1 MTSTNTFPL
10 FLYNDIVV
18 FPFYS
23 FTISV
28 EDLNEYEVFNKAF
41 NKEEPVVVAAFKKLP
56 DDPEKSIF
64 LPVATLCD
72 VLHIEEVEPGKSKVV
87 LAGAKR
93 VIFHSYER
101 NPKTS
106 LFTVK
111 VKDFKTVYP
120 KEKERIVIIRRV
132 LEDSIQ
138 RYFDLAGFP
147 PEKAKQMIEEENLED
162 FADCCAAS
170 LDQSMDREGFREVLE
185 EANIEKRI
193 LRLVNI
199 ISTETNVVTIENEI
213 DDEVHDRFERSQREQ
228 FLREKIRVLN
238 EELNGS
244 DVQYT
249 PDTDQNIGNINFDIN
264 SFHAPEYVK
273 ERLKTELTKAARIPQ
288 FTPEQEVIRNY
299 IETIRSLPW
308 EESTECEIDIE
319 RARKQLDNDHYG
331 LSEVKDR
338 ILEYLAVLKLSGN
351 LKAPI
356 ICLAGPPGVGKTSIA
371 SSLAAATGR
380 KFIRQSL
387 GGLRDEAEI
396 RGHRRT
402 YLAAMPG
409 KIILSLQKAK
419 VNNPL
424 FLLDEIDKLGAD
436 YKGDPSSALLEVL
449 DPEQNKTFT
458 DHFLDLEFD
467 LSNVLFVATANDK
480 NKIPVALKDRMEVID
495 IDGYT
500 AFEKKNIA
508 KNHLIPKE
516 KRLNGIEDVDLEFT
530 ESALDLIIKS
540 YTCESGVREL
550 QRKIASVCRKI
561 ALAKAEGKSVD
572 ETITEENIK
581 NYLGVEKYSEDTI
594 GKKPEIGVVNGL
606 AWTPYG
612 GTVLKIE
619 AIKYA
624 GKGGIEVTGSLGD
637 VMKES
642 VKIAGSYIRALFSK
656 NKIVEDEIWDKS
668 ILHIHFPDGA
678 TPKDGPSAGGAIS
691 LAIASLM
698 SGIAVSHEV
707 AMTGEVSL
715 KGKILKIGGLKAKV
729 LAAKQ
734 AGIKKLFIPEENRGD
749 FSEIPDEIKKGLD
762 VQFVTD
768 CAEILKNCLP
778 GIKLDQTSL

>member
-1 MTSTNTFPL
+1 MTSQNTFPL
-10 FLYNDIVV
+10 FFYNDTVI

-28 EDLNEYEVFNKAF
+28 DDPYEHEIFDRAY
-41 NKEEPVVVAAFKKLP
+41 NKEKQVVVAAFEKLP
-56 DDPEKSIF
+56 DDPEEIIF

-72 VLHIEEVEPGKSKVV
+72 VIHIEEVEKNRFKVV
-87 LAGAKR
+87 LIGAKR
-93 VIFHSYER
+93 VLFQSYER
-101 NPKTS
+101 NPRTH
-106 LFTVK
+106 LLTVK
-111 VKDFKTVYP
+111 VKEFKTTFP
-120 KEKERIVIIRRV
+120 KDKNQAVARRV
-132 LEDSIQ
+132 LEDALK
-138 RYFDLAGFP
+138 RYFDVAGFP
-147 PEKAKQMIEEENLED
+147 PEKANQIIEEENLED
-162 FADCCAAS
+162 FVDCCAAS
-170 LDQSMDREGFREVLE
+170 LDQSMDHEGFRKVFE
-185 EANIEKRI
+185 EPDLYKRTVDLTKI
-193 LRLVNI
+193 FLA
-199 ISTETNVVTIENEI
+199 ETNIAHIESEI
-213 DDEVHDRFERSQREQ
+213 DDEVHDRFEKNQREQ
-228 FLREKIRVLN
+228 FLKEKIRVLN
-238 EELNGS
+238 EELNGNEWLQPNPEL
-244 DVQYT
+244 DF
-249 PDTDQNIGNINFDIN
+249 NIGISFDLH
-264 SFHAPEYVK
+264 SFKAPEYVK
-273 ERLKTELTKAARIPQ
+273 ERLKTEMTKAARIPQ

-299 IETIRSLPW
+299 IETIQSLPW
-308 EESTECEIDIE
+308 EESTQSEIDIE

-331 LSEVKDR
+331 LSEVKER
-338 ILEYLAVLKLSGN
+338 ILEYLAVLKLSGS

-371 SSLAAATGR
+371 SSLATATGR
-380 KFIRQSL
+380 KFVRHSL
-387 GGLRDEAEI
+387 GGVRDEAEI

-409 KIILSLQKAK
+409 KIILSLQKVK

-480 NKIPVALKDRMEVID
+480 SKIPVALKDRMEVID

-516 KRLNGIEDVDLEFT
+516 KKLNGIEDVDLEFT

-550 QRKIASVCRKI
+550 QRKIASICRKI
-561 ALAKAEGKSVD
+561 ALAKAEGKPVD
-572 ETITEENIK
+572 ETITADNLQK
-581 NYLGVEKYSEDTI
+581 YLGVEKYSEDSI
-594 GKKPEIGVVNGL
+594 GKEPEIGVVNGL

-642 VKIAGSYIRALFSK
+642 VKIAASYVRALFSE
-656 NKIVEDEIWDKS
+656 NKIVDDEIWDKS

-698 SGIAVSHEV
+698 SGIAVSPKV

-734 AGIKKLFIPEENRGD
+734 AGVTKLFIPEENRGD
-749 FSEIPDEIKKGLD
+749 FSEIPDEIKEGLE

-768 CAEILKNCLP
+768 CAEILKSCLD
-778 GIKLDQTSL
+778 GIKI

>member
-1 MTSTNTFPL
+1 MTSSNIFPL
-10 FLYNDIVV
+10 FLYNGTVI
-18 FPFYS
+18 FPYYS

-28 EDLNEYEVFNKAF
+28 EDPYEHEILNRAYS
-41 NKEEPVVVAAFKKLP
+41 KEKQVVVAAFEKLP
-56 DDPEKSIF
+56 DDPDKSIF

-72 VLHIEEVEPGKSKVV
+72 VIHIEEVETGKCKVV
-87 LAGAKR
+87 LAGARR
-93 VIFHSYER
+93 VLFQSYDR
-101 NPKTS
+101 NPRTH

-111 VKDFKTVYP
+111 VKEFKTTFP
-120 KEKERIVIIRRV
+120 KDKDPAVARRI
-132 LEDSIQ
+132 LEDALR
-138 RYFDLAGFP
+138 RYFDIAGFP
-147 PEKAKQMIEEENLED
+147 PEKVNQLTEEENLED
-162 FADCCAAS
+162 FVDCCAAS
-170 LDQSMDREGFREVLE
+170 LDQSMDHEGFRRVFE
-185 EANIEKRI
+185 EPDLYKRIVALTKIFLAETNIANIE
-193 LRLVNI
+193 
-199 ISTETNVVTIENEI
+199 SEI
-213 DDEVHDRFERSQREQ
+213 DEEVHERFERSQREQ
-228 FLREKIRVLN
+228 FLREKIRLLN
-238 EELNGS
+238 EELNGENY
-244 DVQYT
+244 QGE
-249 PDTDQNIGNINFDIN
+249 PETDPNKSINFDVN
-264 SFHAPEYVK
+264 SFKAPEYVK
-273 ERLKTELTKAARIPQ
+273 ERLRTEMTKAARIPP

-299 IETIRSLPW
+299 IETIQSLPW
-308 EESTECEIDIE
+308 DESTKSEIDIE
-319 RARKQLDNDHYG
+319 RARKQLDDDHYG
-331 LSEVKDR
+331 LSEVKER
-338 ILEYLAVLKLSGN
+338 ILEYLAVLKLSGS

-380 KFIRQSL
+380 KFVRQSL

-409 KIILSLQKAK
+409 KIILSLQKVK

-424 FLLDEIDKLGAD
+424 FLLDEIDKLASD

-508 KNHLIPKE
+508 EKHLIPKE
-516 KRLNGIEDVDLEFT
+516 KKLNGIEDVNLEFT

-561 ALAKAEGKSVD
+561 ALAKAEGKPVD

-581 NYLGVEKYSEDTI
+581 NYLGVEKYSEDAI
-594 GKKPEIGVVNGL
+594 GKEPEIGVVNGL

-642 VKIAGSYIRALFSK
+642 VKIAASYIRALFSK
-656 NKIVEDEIWDKS
+656 NKIVDDEVWDKS

-698 SGIAVSHEV
+698 SGIAVNPKV

-734 AGIKKLFIPEENRGD
+734 SGITKLFIPEENRGD
-749 FSEIPDEIKKGLD
+749 FSEIPDEIKDGLD

-778 GIKLDQTSL
+778 GIKLDQISL

>member
-1 MTSTNTFPL
+1 MISKNTFPL
-10 FLYNDIVV
+10 FLYNDMVI
-18 FPFYS
+18 FPYYS

-28 EDLNEYEVFNKAF
+28 DDPHEYEVFSKAF
-41 NKEEPVVVAAFKKLP
+41 SKEEQVVVAAFKKLP
-56 DDPEKSIF
+56 DDPEKSVF

-72 VLHIEEVEPGKSKVV
+72 VIHIEEVEAGKYKIV

-93 VIFHSYER
+93 VVFQSYER
-101 NPKTS
+101 NPRTH

-111 VKDFKTVYP
+111 VKEFKTICP
-120 KEKERIVIIRRV
+120 KEKNLILARRV
-132 LEDSIQ
+132 LEDSVK
-138 RYFDLAGFP
+138 RYFDIAGFP
-147 PEKAKQMIEEENLED
+147 PEKANQIIEEENLED

-170 LDQSMDREGFREVLE
+170 LDQSIDPEGFRKVLE
-185 EANIEKRI
+185 EADLNRRI
-193 LRLVNI
+193 FMLIDILVA
-199 ISTETNVVTIENEI
+199 ETNIVNLENEI
-213 DDEVHDRFERSQREQ
+213 DDEVHERFERSQREQ

-238 EELNGS
+238 EELNADNYQGGE
-244 DVQYT
+244 QE
-249 PDTDQNIGNINFDIN
+249 NIDPNKSMNFDLN
-264 SFHAPEYVK
+264 AFKAPAYVK
-273 ERLKTELTKAARIPQ
+273 ERLKNEMTKAARIPP

-299 IETIRSLPW
+299 IETIQSLPW
-308 EESTECEIDIE
+308 EESTKTEIDID
-319 RARKQLDNDHYG
+319 RARKQLDDDHYG
-331 LSEVKDR
+331 LTEVKER

-380 KFIRQSL
+380 KFVRHSL
-387 GGLRDEAEI
+387 GGVRDEAEI

-409 KIILSLQKAK
+409 KIILSLQKVK

-480 NKIPVALKDRMEVID
+480 NKIPIALKDRMEVID

-500 AFEKKNIA
+500 TFEKKNIA
-508 KNHLIPKE
+508 KKHLIPKE
-516 KRLNGIEDVDLEFT
+516 KKLNGIEDTNLDFT
-530 ESALDLIIKS
+530 DKALNLLIKS
-540 YTCESGVREL
+540 YTCEAGVREL
-550 QRKIASVCRKI
+550 ERKIASICRKT
-561 ALAKAEGKSVD
+561 ALAKAEGKETAS
-572 ETITEENIK
+572 TITEENLG
-581 NYLGVEKYSEDTI
+581 NYLGVEKYSEDAI
-594 GKKPEIGVVNGL
+594 GKEPEIGVVNGL

-612 GTVLKIE
+612 GTVLQVE
-619 AIKYA
+619 AIKYP
-624 GKGGIEVTGSLGD
+624 GKGGFEVTGSLGD

-642 VKIAGSYIRALFSK
+642 VKIAASYVRSLFSE
-656 NKIVEDEIWDKS
+656 NKIVDDKIWDKQT
-668 ILHIHFPDGA
+668 IHIHFPDGA

-698 SGIAVSHEV
+698 SGIPVQPKI

-715 KGKILKIGGLKAKV
+715 KGKITKIGGLKAKV
-729 LAAKQ
+729 MAAKQ
-734 AGIKKLFIPEENRGD
+734 AGITKLFIPEENRGD
-749 FSEIPDEIKKGLD
+749 YSEIPDEIKDGIEVK
-762 VQFVTD
+762 FVKE
-768 CAEILKNCLP
+768 CREILKEALP
-778 GIKLDQTSL
+778 GLKIS

>member
-1 MTSTNTFPL
+1 MIPKNTFPL
-10 FLYNDIVV
+10 FLYNDTVI
-18 FPFYS
+18 FPYYS

-28 EDLNEYEVFNKAF
+28 NDPHEYEVFSKAF
-41 NKEEPVVVAAFKKLP
+41 SKEEQIVVAAFRKLP
-56 DDPEKSIF
+56 EDPEKSVF

-72 VLHIEEVEPGKSKVV
+72 VIHIEETEPDKFKIV

-93 VIFHSYER
+93 VVFQSYER
-101 NPKTS
+101 NPRTA

-111 VKDFKTVYP
+111 VKEFKTTYP
-120 KEKERIVIIRRV
+120 KEKDPAVARRI
-132 LEDSIQ
+132 LEDSIK

-147 PEKAKQMIEEENLED
+147 PEKANQIIEEENLED
-162 FADCCAAS
+162 FVDCCAAS
-170 LDQSMDREGFREVLE
+170 LDQSADPEGFRRVFE
-185 EANIEKRI
+185 ETDLDKRI
-193 LRLVNI
+193 FSLVKI
-199 ISTETNVVTIENEI
+199 LVAETNIVHLENEI
-213 DDEVHDRFERSQREQ
+213 DDEVQERFEKSQKEQ

-244 DVQYT
+244 DFQGD
-249 PDTDQNIGNINFDIN
+249 PDTDPNKSISFDVN
-264 SFHAPEYVK
+264 SFKAPEHVK
-273 ERLKTELTKAARIPQ
+273 ERLKSEMTKAARIPP

-299 IETIRSLPW
+299 IETIQSLPW
-308 EESTECEIDIE
+308 EESTKTEIDIE
-319 RARKQLDNDHYG
+319 RARKQLDDDHYG
-331 LSEVKDR
+331 LTEVKER

-380 KFIRQSL
+380 KFVRQSL

-409 KIILSLQKAK
+409 KIILSLQKVK

-500 AFEKKNIA
+500 TFEKKNIA
-508 KNHLIPKE
+508 EKHLIPKE
-516 KRLNGIEDVDLEFT
+516 KKLNGIEDTHLEFT
-530 ESALDLIIKS
+530 EKALDLLIKS
-540 YTCESGVREL
+540 YTCEAGVREL
-550 QRKIASVCRKI
+550 ERKIASICRKV
-561 ALAKAEGKSVD
+561 ALAKAEGKSFD
-572 ETITEENIK
+572 ETITADNLQK
-581 NYLGVEKYSEDTI
+581 YLGVEKYSEDAI
-594 GKKPEIGVVNGL
+594 GKTPEIGVVNGL
-606 AWTPYG
+606 AWTPFG
-612 GTVLKIE
+612 GTVLQVE
-619 AIKYA
+619 AIKYP
-624 GKGGIEVTGSLGD
+624 GKGGFEVTGSLGD

-642 VKIAGSYIRALFSK
+642 VKIAGSYIRALFSE

-698 SGIAVSHEV
+698 SGIPVEPEI

-715 KGKILKIGGLKAKV
+715 KGKITKIGGLKAKV
-729 LAAKQ
+729 MAAKQ
-734 AGIKKLFIPEENRGD
+734 AGITKLFIPEENRGD
-749 FSEIPDEIKKGLD
+749 YSEIPDEIKEGIN
-762 VQFVTD
+762 VRFVKE
-768 CAEILKNCLP
+768 CREILKEALP
-778 GIKLDQTSL
+778 GLKIS

>member
-1 MTSTNTFPL
+1 MISKNTFPM
-10 FLYNDIVV
+10 FLYNDTVV

-23 FTISV
+23 FSISI
-28 EDLNEYEVFNKAF
+28 ENLHEYNVFKKAF
-41 NKEEPVVVAAFKKLP
+41 EKEEQVVVASFHEVDSEHCAF
-56 DDPEKSIF
+56 S
-64 LPVATLCD
+64 PVVTLCD
-72 VLHIEEVEPGKSKVV
+72 VIHVEATEANRFHIV

-93 VIFHSYER
+93 AALQSYEQNKYNR
-101 NPKTS
+101 LFTAKTKEFKTS
-106 LFTVK
+106 YIY
-111 VKDFKTVYP
+111 KTEPAVTR
-120 KEKERIVIIRRV
+120 KT
-132 LEDSIQ
+132 LEDTFKK
-138 RYFDLAGFP
+138 YCDLTGVP
-147 PEKAKQMIEEENLED
+147 VEKVNMILEETHLDD
-162 FADCCAAS
+162 FVDCCAAS
-170 LDQSMDREGFREVLE
+170 IDQTITDHEALLEVLMT
-185 EANIEKRI
+185 ANLEKRVFA
-193 LRLVNI
+193 LVKVLSAAI
-199 ISTETNVVTIENEI
+199 NVVSIENEI
-213 DDEVHDRFERSQREQ
+213 DEEVQERFEKSQKEQ

-238 EELNGS
+238 EELNGNDFQGDS
-244 DVQYT
+244 GIDPNAGISFDV
-249 PDTDQNIGNINFDIN
+249 N

-273 ERLKTELTKAARIPQ
+273 ERLRTEMTKAARIPP

-299 IETIRSLPW
+299 IETIQSLPW
-308 EESTECEIDIE
+308 EESTQSEIDIE
-319 RARKQLDNDHYG
+319 RARKQLDDDHYG
-331 LSEVKDR
+331 LSEVKER
-338 ILEYLAVLKLSGN
+338 ILEYLAVLKLSGS

-380 KFIRQSL
+380 KFVRHSL
-387 GGLRDEAEI
+387 GGVRDEAEI

-409 KIILSLQKAK
+409 KIIQSLQRVK

-467 LSNVLFVATANDK
+467 LSNILFVATANDK
-480 NKIPVALKDRMEVID
+480 SKIPVALKDRMEVID

-516 KRLNGIEDVDLEFT
+516 KKLNGIEDTKLEFT
-530 ESALDLIIKS
+530 EKALDLLIKS

-550 QRKIASVCRKI
+550 QRKIASICRKI
-561 ALAKAEGKSVD
+561 ALAKAEGKPIE
-572 ETITEENIK
+572 ETITDENLK
-581 NYLGVEKYSEDTI
+581 KYLGVEKYSEDAI
-594 GKKPEIGVVNGL
+594 GKTPEIGVVNGL

-612 GTVLKIE
+612 GAVLKIE
-619 AIKYA
+619 AIKYP

-642 VKIAGSYIRALFSK
+642 VKIAASYIRALFSE
-656 NKIVEDEIWDKS
+656 NKIVDDEIWDKS

-698 SGIAVSHEV
+698 SGIAVSPKV

-734 AGIKKLFIPEENRGD
+734 AGITKLFIPEENRGD
-749 FSEIPDEIKKGLD
+749 FSEIPDEIKEGLE

-768 CAEILKNCLP
+768 CAEILKNCLD
-778 GIKLDQTSL
+778 GIKMEEAAS

>member
-1 MTSTNTFPL
+1 MTSQNTFPL
-10 FLYNDIVV
+10 FFYNDTVI

-28 EDLNEYEVFNKAF
+28 DDPYEHEIFDRAY
-41 NKEEPVVVAAFKKLP
+41 NKEKQVVVAAFEKLP
-56 DDPEKSIF
+56 DDPEEIIF

-72 VLHIEEVEPGKSKVV
+72 VIHIEEVEKNRFKVV
-87 LAGAKR
+87 LIGAKR
-93 VIFHSYER
+93 VLFQSYER
-101 NPKTS
+101 NPRTH
-106 LFTVK
+106 LLTVK
-111 VKDFKTVYP
+111 VKEFKTTFP
-120 KEKERIVIIRRV
+120 KDKNQAVARRV
-132 LEDSIQ
+132 LEDALK
-138 RYFDLAGFP
+138 RYFDVAGFP
-147 PEKAKQMIEEENLED
+147 PEKANQIIEEENLED
-162 FADCCAAS
+162 FVDCCAAS
-170 LDQSMDREGFREVLE
+170 LDQSMDHEGFRKVFE
-185 EANIEKRI
+185 EPDLYKRI
-193 LRLVNI
+193 VALTKIFLA
-199 ISTETNVVTIENEI
+199 ETNIAHLESEI
-213 DDEVHDRFERSQREQ
+213 DDEVHDRFEKNQREQ
-228 FLREKIRVLN
+228 FLKEKIRVLN
-238 EELNGS
+238 EELNGNEWLQPNPEL
-244 DVQYT
+244 DF
-249 PDTDQNIGNINFDIN
+249 NIGISFDLH
-264 SFHAPEYVK
+264 SFKAPEYVK
-273 ERLKTELTKAARIPQ
+273 ERLKTEMTKAARIPQ

-299 IETIRSLPW
+299 IETIQSLPW
-308 EESTECEIDIE
+308 EESTQSEIDIE

-331 LSEVKDR
+331 LSEVKER
-338 ILEYLAVLKLSGN
+338 ILEYLAVLKLSGS

-371 SSLAAATGR
+371 SSLATATGR
-380 KFIRQSL
+380 KFVRHSL
-387 GGLRDEAEI
+387 GGVRDEAEI

-409 KIILSLQKAK
+409 KIILSLQKVK

-480 NKIPVALKDRMEVID
+480 SKIPVALKDRMEVID

-516 KRLNGIEDVDLEFT
+516 KKLNGIEDVDLEFT

-550 QRKIASVCRKI
+550 QRKIASICRKI
-561 ALAKAEGKSVD
+561 ALAKAEGKPVD
-572 ETITEENIK
+572 ETITADNLQK
-581 NYLGVEKYSEDTI
+581 YLGVEKYSEDSI
-594 GKKPEIGVVNGL
+594 GKEPEIGVVNGL

-642 VKIAGSYIRALFSK
+642 VKIAASYVRALFSE
-656 NKIVEDEIWDKS
+656 NKIVDDEIWDKS

-698 SGIAVSHEV
+698 SGIAVSPKV

-734 AGIKKLFIPEENRGD
+734 AGVTKLFIPEENRGD
-749 FSEIPDEIKKGLD
+749 FSEIPEEIKEDLE

-768 CAEILKNCLP
+768 CAEILKSCLD
-778 GIKLDQTSL
+778 GIKI

>member
-1 MTSTNTFPL
+1 MTFRNTFPM
-10 FLYNDIVV
+10 FLYNDTVV

-23 FTISV
+23 FSISV
-28 EDLNEYEVFNKAF
+28 ENLHEYNVFNEAF
-41 NKEEPVVVAAFKKLP
+41 QKEEQVVIASFREFDSEHCAFSPVV
-56 DDPEKSIF
+56 
-64 LPVATLCD
+64 TLCD
-72 VLHIEEVEPGKSKVV
+72 VIHVESLERNHFHIV
-87 LAGAKR
+87 LSGAKR
-93 VIFHSYER
+93 VSLQSYEQNKLNHLFR
-101 NPKTS
+101 AKIKELHPSYIKKTDPA
-106 LFTVK
+106 VAR
-111 VKDFKTVYP
+111 KT
-120 KEKERIVIIRRV
+120 
-132 LEDSIQ
+132 LEDTFKKYCELTGI
-138 RYFDLAGFP
+138 P
-147 PEKAKQMIEEENLED
+147 VEKVNMILEEQNLED
-162 FADCCAAS
+162 LIDCCAAS
-170 LDQSMDREGFREVLE
+170 IDQSVADHESLREVLE
-185 EANIEKRI
+185 TANIEKR
-193 LRLVNI
+193 LFALVKALSNAANV
-199 ISTETNVVTIENEI
+199 ISIENEI
-213 DDEVHDRFERSQREQ
+213 DEEVHDRFEKSQKEQ

-238 EELNGS
+238 EELNVI
-244 DVQYT
+244 DFQYS
-249 PDTDQNIGNINFDIN
+249 PDTDPNKSINFDVN
-264 SFHAPEYVK
+264 SFKAPEYVK
-273 ERLKTELTKAARIPQ
+273 ERLKTEMTKAARIPP

-299 IETIRSLPW
+299 IETIQSLPW
-308 EESTECEIDIE
+308 EESTKSEIDIE
-319 RARKQLDNDHYG
+319 RARKQLDDDHYG
-331 LSEVKDR
+331 LSEVKER

-371 SSLAAATGR
+371 SSLAVATGR
-380 KFIRQSL
+380 KFVRHSL
-387 GGLRDEAEI
+387 GGVRDEAEI

-409 KIILSLQKAK
+409 KIILSLQKVK

-508 KNHLIPKE
+508 KKHLIPKE
-516 KRLNGIEDVDLEFT
+516 KKLNGIEDVKLEFT

-550 QRKIASVCRKI
+550 QRKIASICRKI
-561 ALAKAEGKSVD
+561 ALAKAEGKPVD
-572 ETITEENIK
+572 ETITAENLQK
-581 NYLGVEKYSEDTI
+581 YLGVEKYSEDAI
-594 GKKPEIGVVNGL
+594 GKEPEIGVVNGL

-642 VKIAGSYIRALFSK
+642 VKIAASYIRALFSE

-698 SGIAVSHEV
+698 SGIAVSPKV

-734 AGIKKLFIPEENRGD
+734 AGITKLFIPEDNRGD
-749 FSEIPDEIKKGLD
+749 FNEIPEEIREGLD

-778 GIKLDQTSL
+778 GIKLDQISL

>member
-28 EDLNEYEVFNKAF
+28 EDLHEYEVFNKAF
-41 NKEEPVVVAAFKKLP
+41 NKDEPVVVAAFQKLP

-72 VLHIEEVEPGKSKVV
+72 VLHIEEAEKNKFKVV
-87 LAGAKR
+87 LAGSRR
-93 VIFHSYER
+93 VIFQSYER

-111 VKDFKTVYP
+111 VKDFKTVFP
-120 KEKERIVIIRRV
+120 KEKERTVIIRRV

-170 LDQSMDREGFREVLE
+170 LDQSVDREGFREVLE

-213 DDEVHDRFERSQREQ
+213 DDEVQERFEKSQKEQ
-228 FLREKIRVLN
+228 FLREKIRILN

-244 DVQYT
+244 DFQG
-249 PDTDQNIGNINFDIN
+249 DAETDPNKSINFDVS
-264 SFHAPEYVK
+264 SFKAPEYVK
-273 ERLKTELTKAARIPQ
+273 ERLKTEMTKAARIPP

-299 IETIRSLPW
+299 IETIQSLPW
-308 EESTECEIDIE
+308 EESTKSEIDID
-319 RARKQLDNDHYG
+319 RARKQLDDDHYG
-331 LSEVKDR
+331 LAEVKER

-380 KFIRQSL
+380 KFVRHSL
-387 GGLRDEAEI
+387 GGVRDEAEI

-409 KIILSLQKAK
+409 KIIQSLQRVK

-508 KNHLIPKE
+508 IKHLIPKE

-550 QRKIASVCRKI
+550 QRKIASICRKI
-561 ALAKAEGKSVD
+561 ALAKAEEKSFD

-581 NYLGVEKYSEDTI
+581 NYLGVEKYSEDAI
-594 GKKPEIGVVNGL
+594 GKEPEIGVVNGL

-698 SGIAVSHEV
+698 SGITVSPKV

-734 AGIKKLFIPEENRGD
+734 AGIIKLFIPEENRGD
-749 FSEIPDEIKKGLD
+749 FSEIPDEIKEGLE

-768 CAEILKNCLP
+768 CAEILKNSLN

>member
-1 MTSTNTFPL
+1 MISKNTFPL
-10 FLYNDIVV
+10 FLYNETVI
-18 FPFYS
+18 FPYYS

-28 EDLNEYEVFNKAF
+28 EDPHEYEVFRKAF
-41 NKEEPVVVAAFKKLP
+41 SKEEQIVVAAFRKLP

-72 VLHIEEVEPGKSKVV
+72 VIHIEEMDPGKYKIV

-93 VIFHSYER
+93 VVFQSYER
-101 NPKTS
+101 NPRTQ

-111 VKDFKTVYP
+111 IKEFKTVYP
-120 KEKERIVIIRRV
+120 KDKDPIIARRV
-132 LEDSIQ
+132 LEDSLR
-138 RYFDLAGFP
+138 RYFDIAGFP
-147 PEKAKQMIEEENLED
+147 PEKANQIIEEEDLED
-162 FADCCAAS
+162 FADCCASS
-170 LDQSMDREGFREVLE
+170 LDQSIDPEGFRKVFE
-185 EANIEKRI
+185 ETDISKRI
-193 LRLVNI
+193 FMLVDI
-199 ISTETNVVTIENEI
+199 LVAETNIVNLENEI
-213 DDEVHDRFERSQREQ
+213 DDEVHDRFEKSQREQ
-228 FLREKIRVLN
+228 FLREKIRVIN
-238 EELNGS
+238 EELNGES
-244 DVQYT
+244 FQDEPVGG
-249 PDTDQNIGNINFDIN
+249 TDPGKGMNFDLD
-264 SFHAPEYVK
+264 SFKAPAYVK
-273 ERLKTELTKAARIPQ
+273 ERLKTELTKSARIPP

-299 IETIRSLPW
+299 IETIQSLPW
-308 EESTECEIDIE
+308 EESTKTEIDID
-319 RARKQLDNDHYG
+319 RARKQLDDDHYG
-331 LSEVKDR
+331 LEEVKER

-380 KFIRQSL
+380 KFVRHSL
-387 GGLRDEAEI
+387 GGVRDEAEI

-409 KIILSLQKAK
+409 KIILSLQKVK

-500 AFEKKNIA
+500 TFEKKNIA
-508 KNHLIPKE
+508 KKHLIPKE
-516 KRLNGIEDVDLEFT
+516 KKLNGIEDTNLDFT
-530 ESALDLIIKS
+530 DKALDLLIKS
-540 YTCESGVREL
+540 YTCEAGVREL
-550 QRKIASVCRKI
+550 ERKIASICRKT
-561 ALAKAEGKSVD
+561 ALAKAEGK
-572 ETITEENIK
+572 ETEATITEENLQK
-581 NYLGVEKYSEDTI
+581 FLGVEKYSEDTI
-594 GKKPEIGVVNGL
+594 GKEPEIGVVNGL
-606 AWTPYG
+606 AWTPFG
-612 GTVLKIE
+612 GTVLQVE
-619 AIKYA
+619 AIKYP
-624 GKGGIEVTGSLGD
+624 GKGGFEVTGSLGE

-642 VKIAGSYIRALFSK
+642 VKIAGSYIRALFSE
-656 NKIVEDEIWDKS
+656 NKIIEDEIWDKT

-698 SGIAVSHEV
+698 SGIPVQPKI

-715 KGKILKIGGLKAKV
+715 KGKITKIGGLKAKV
-729 LAAKQ
+729 MAAKQ
-734 AGIKKLFIPEENRGD
+734 AGITKLFIPEENRGD
-749 FSEIPDEIKKGLD
+749 YSEIPDEIRDGIEVK
-762 VQFVTD
+762 FVKE
-768 CAEILKNCLP
+768 CVEILKEALP
-778 GIKLDQTSL
+778 GLKIS

>member
-1 MTSTNTFPL
+1 MISKNTFPL
-10 FLYNDIVV
+10 FLYNDTVI
-18 FPFYS
+18 FPYYS

-28 EDLNEYEVFNKAF
+28 DDPHEYEVFSKAF
-41 NKEEPVVVAAFKKLP
+41 AKEEQVVVAAFKKLP

-72 VLHIEEVEPGKSKVV
+72 VIHIEEIDPGKYKIV

-93 VIFHSYER
+93 VLFHSYER
-101 NPKTS
+101 NPRTQ

-111 VKDFKTVYP
+111 VKEFKSTYP
-120 KEKERIVIIRRV
+120 KDKNPIVARRI
-132 LEDSIQ
+132 LEDSIK
-138 RYFDLAGFP
+138 RYFDIAGFS
-147 PEKAKQMIEEENLED
+147 PEKANQIIEEENLED
-162 FADCCAAS
+162 FVDCCAAS
-170 LDQSMDREGFREVLE
+170 LDQSMDHEGFRRVFE
-185 EANIEKRI
+185 EADIDKRI
-193 LRLVNI
+193 FLLVDI
-199 ISTETNVVTIENEI
+199 LVAETNIVNLENEI

-238 EELNGS
+238 EELNGEAFQGEPES
-244 DVQYT
+244 AGD
-249 PDTDQNIGNINFDIN
+249 PNKSMNFDLN
-264 SFHAPEYVK
+264 SFKAPAYVK
-273 ERLKTELTKAARIPQ
+273 ERLKTEMTKAARIPP

-299 IETIRSLPW
+299 IETIQSLPW
-308 EESTECEIDIE
+308 EESTKTEIDID
-319 RARKQLDNDHYG
+319 RARKQLDDDHYG
-331 LSEVKDR
+331 LTEVKER

-380 KFIRQSL
+380 KFVRQSL

-409 KIILSLQKAK
+409 KIILSLQKIK

-500 AFEKKNIA
+500 TFEKKNIA
-508 KNHLIPKE
+508 KKHLIPKE
-516 KRLNGIEDVDLEFT
+516 KKLNGIEDTNLDFT
-530 ESALDLIIKS
+530 DKALDLLIKS
-540 YTCESGVREL
+540 YTCEAGVREL
-550 QRKIASVCRKI
+550 ERKIASICRKT
-561 ALAKAEGKSVD
+561 ALAKAEGK
-572 ETITEENIK
+572 ETEATITEENLGK
-581 NYLGVEKYSEDTI
+581 YLGVEKYSEDAI
-594 GKKPEIGVVNGL
+594 GKEPEIGVVNGL

-612 GTVLKIE
+612 GTVLQVE
-619 AIKYA
+619 AIKYP
-624 GKGGIEVTGSLGD
+624 GKGGFEVTGSLGD

-642 VKIAGSYIRALFSK
+642 VKIAGSYIRALFSE
-656 NKIVEDEIWDKS
+656 NKIIEDEIWDKS

-698 SGIAVSHEV
+698 SGIPVQPKI

-715 KGKILKIGGLKAKV
+715 KGKITKIGGLKAKV
-729 LAAKQ
+729 MAAKQ
-734 AGIKKLFIPEENRGD
+734 AGITKLFIPEENRGD
-749 FSEIPDEIKKGLD
+749 YSEIPDEIKEGIEVK
-762 VQFVTD
+762 FVKE
-768 CAEILKNCLP
+768 CREILQEALP
-778 GIKLDQTSL
+778 ELKIS

>member
-28 EDLNEYEVFNKAF
+28 EDLHEYEVFNKAF
-41 NKEEPVVVAAFKKLP
+41 NKDEPVVVAAFQKLP

-72 VLHIEEVEPGKSKVV
+72 VLHIEEAEKNKFKVV
-87 LAGAKR
+87 LAGSRR
-93 VIFHSYER
+93 VIFQSYER

-111 VKDFKTVYP
+111 VKDFKTVFP
-120 KEKERIVIIRRV
+120 KEKERTVIIRRV

-170 LDQSMDREGFREVLE
+170 LDQSVDREGFREVLE

-213 DDEVHDRFERSQREQ
+213 DDEVQERFEKSQKEQ
-228 FLREKIRVLN
+228 FLREKIRILN

-244 DVQYT
+244 DFQG
-249 PDTDQNIGNINFDIN
+249 DAETDPNKSINFDVS
-264 SFHAPEYVK
+264 SFKAPEYVK
-273 ERLKTELTKAARIPQ
+273 ERLKTEMTKAARIPP

-299 IETIRSLPW
+299 IETIQSLPW
-308 EESTECEIDIE
+308 EESTKSEIDID
-319 RARKQLDNDHYG
+319 RARKQLDDDHYG
-331 LSEVKDR
+331 LAEVKER

-380 KFIRQSL
+380 KFVRHSL
-387 GGLRDEAEI
+387 GGVRDEAEI

-409 KIILSLQKAK
+409 KIIQSLQRVK

-508 KNHLIPKE
+508 IKHLIPKE
-516 KRLNGIEDVDLEFT
+516 KKLNGIEDINLEFT

-550 QRKIASVCRKI
+550 QRKTASICRKI
-561 ALAKAEGKSVD
+561 ALAKAEGKPVD
-572 ETITEENIK
+572 ETITVDNLQK
-581 NYLGVEKYSEDTI
+581 YLGVEKYSEDAI
-594 GKKPEIGVVNGL
+594 GKEPEIGVVNGL

-624 GKGGIEVTGSLGD
+624 GKGSIEVTGSLGD

-642 VKIAGSYIRALFSK
+642 VKIAASYIRALFSK
-656 NKIVEDEIWDKS
+656 NKIVDDEIWDKS

-698 SGIAVSHEV
+698 SGITVSPKV

-734 AGIKKLFIPEENRGD
+734 AGIIKLFIPEENRGD
-749 FSEIPDEIKKGLD
+749 FSEIPDEIKEGLE

-768 CAEILKNCLP
+768 CAEILKNSLN
-778 GIKLDQTSL
+778 GIKLDHMSL

>member
-1 MTSTNTFPL
+1 MISKNTFPL
-10 FLYNDIVV
+10 FLYNDTVI

-28 EDLNEYEVFNKAF
+28 EDPHEYEVFNKAYS
-41 NKEEPVVVAAFKKLP
+41 KEEQVVVAAFEKLP

-72 VLHIEEVEPGKSKVV
+72 VIHIEEVETGKFKVV

-93 VIFHSYER
+93 VLFQSYNR
-101 NPKTS
+101 DPRTQ

-111 VKDFKTVYP
+111 VKEFKTTFP
-120 KEKERIVIIRRV
+120 KDKNQAVARRI
-132 LEDSIQ
+132 LEDALR
-138 RYFDLAGFP
+138 RYFDIAGFS
-147 PEKAKQMIEEENLED
+147 PEKANSIIEEEDLED
-162 FADCCAAS
+162 FTDCCASS
-170 LDQSMDREGFREVLE
+170 LDQSMDPEGFRKVFE
-185 EANIEKRI
+185 EADLYQRI
-193 LRLVNI
+193 VALTKIFLA
-199 ISTETNVVTIENEI
+199 ETNIANIENEI
-213 DDEVHDRFERSQREQ
+213 DEEVHERFERSQREQ
-228 FLREKIRVLN
+228 FLREKIRLLN
-238 EELNGS
+238 EELNGENYQGEAENS
-244 DVQYT
+244 ID
-249 PDTDQNIGNINFDIN
+249 PNKSINFDLN
-264 SFHAPEYVK
+264 SFKAPAYVK
-273 ERLKTELTKAARIPQ
+273 ERLKTEMTKAARIPP

-299 IETIRSLPW
+299 IETIQSLPW
-308 EESTECEIDIE
+308 EESTKTEIDID
-319 RARKQLDNDHYG
+319 RARKQLDDDHYG
-331 LSEVKDR
+331 LIEVKER

-380 KFIRQSL
+380 KFVRHSL
-387 GGLRDEAEI
+387 GGVRDEAEI

-409 KIILSLQKAK
+409 KIILSLQKVK

-500 AFEKKNIA
+500 TFEKKNIA
-508 KNHLIPKE
+508 RKHLIPKE
-516 KRLNGIEDVDLEFT
+516 KKLNGIEDTNLDFT
-530 ESALDLIIKS
+530 DKALDLLIKS
-540 YTCESGVREL
+540 YTCEAGVREL
-550 QRKIASVCRKI
+550 ERKIASICRKT
-561 ALAKAEGKSVD
+561 ALAKAEGK
-572 ETITEENIK
+572 ETEATITEENLHEF
-581 NYLGVEKYSEDTI
+581 LGVEKYSEDSI
-594 GKKPEIGVVNGL
+594 GKEPEIGVVNGL

-612 GTVLKIE
+612 GTVLPVE
-619 AIKYA
+619 AIKYP
-624 GKGGIEVTGSLGD
+624 GKGGFEVTGSLGE

-642 VKIAGSYIRALFSK
+642 VKIAGSYIRALFSE
-656 NKIVEDEIWDKS
+656 NKIVEDEIWDKT

-698 SGIAVSHEV
+698 SGIPVEPKI

-715 KGKILKIGGLKAKV
+715 KGKITKIGGLKAKV
-729 LAAKQ
+729 MAAKQ
-734 AGIKKLFIPEENRGD
+734 AGITKLFIPEENRGD
-749 FSEIPDEIKKGLD
+749 YSEIPEEIREGIE
-762 VQFVTD
+762 VRFVKE
-768 CAEILKNCLP
+768 CREILKEALP
-778 GIKLDQTSL
+778 GLKIS

>member
-1 MTSTNTFPL
+1 MISKNSFPL
-10 FLYNDIVV
+10 FLYNDTVI
-18 FPFYS
+18 FPYYS

-28 EDLNEYEVFNKAF
+28 DDPHEYEVFSKAF
-41 NKEEPVVVAAFKKLP
+41 EKEEQVVVAAFQKMP

-64 LPVATLCD
+64 LPVSTLCD
-72 VLHIEEVEPGKSKVV
+72 VIHIEEVETGKFKVV

-93 VIFHSYER
+93 VLFHSYDR
-101 NPKTS
+101 NPRTH

-111 VKDFKTVYP
+111 VTEFKTTYP
-120 KEKERIVIIRRV
+120 KEKNSAAARRI
-132 LEDSIQ
+132 LEDSLK

-147 PEKAKQMIEEENLED
+147 HEKAEQIIAEENLED
-162 FADCCAAS
+162 FVDCCAAS
-170 LDQSMDREGFREVLE
+170 LDQSIDPEGFRKVFE
-185 EANIEKRI
+185 EADLDKRI
-193 LRLVNI
+193 FMLVKI
-199 ISTETNVVTIENEI
+199 IVAETNIVHLENEI

-238 EELNGS
+238 EELNADNYQGE
-244 DVQYT
+244 
-249 PDTDQNIGNINFDIN
+249 PETDPNKSLNFDVN
-264 SFHAPEYVK
+264 SFKAPEYVK
-273 ERLKTELTKAARIPQ
+273 ERLKTEMTKAARIPP

-299 IETIRSLPW
+299 IETIQSLPW
-308 EESTECEIDIE
+308 EESTQSEIDIE
-319 RARKQLDNDHYG
+319 RAKKQLDDDHYG
-331 LSEVKDR
+331 LSEVKER

-380 KFIRQSL
+380 KFVRHSL
-387 GGLRDEAEI
+387 GGVRDEAEI

-409 KIILSLQKAK
+409 KIIQSLQRVK

-508 KNHLIPKE
+508 KKHLIPKE
-516 KRLNGIEDVDLEFT
+516 KKLNGIEDTNLEFT
-530 ESALDLIIKS
+530 EKALDLIIKS

-550 QRKIASVCRKI
+550 QRKIASICRKV
-561 ALAKAEGKSVD
+561 ALAKAEGK
-572 ETITEENIK
+572 ETEATITDENLK
-581 NYLGVEKYSEDTI
+581 NYLGVEKYSDDAI
-594 GKKPEIGVVNGL
+594 GKEPEIGVVNGL

-619 AIKYA
+619 AIKYP

-642 VKIAGSYIRALFSK
+642 VKIATSYIRSLFSE
-656 NKIVEDEIWDKS
+656 NKIVDDKIWDKQT
-668 ILHIHFPDGA
+668 IHIHFPDGA

-698 SGIAVSHEV
+698 SGIAVNPKV

-734 AGIKKLFIPEENRGD
+734 AGITRLFIPEENRGD
-749 FSEIPDEIKKGLD
+749 FSEIPEEIKEGLD
-762 VQFVTD
+762 VRFVTE
-768 CAEILKNCLP
+768 CSEILKNCLE
-778 GIKLDQTSL
+778 GLKI

>member
-1 MTSTNTFPL
+1 MTSANTFPL

-28 EDLNEYEVFNKAF
+28 DDRYEHEVFSRAF
-41 NKEEPVVVAAFKKLP
+41 EKEEQVVVAAFEKLP
-56 DDPEKSIF
+56 DDPERSIF

-72 VLHIEEVEPGKSKVV
+72 VIHLEEVENKRYKVV

-93 VIFHSYER
+93 VLFHSYER
-101 NPKTS
+101 NPRTH

-111 VKDFKTVYP
+111 VKEFKTTFP
-120 KEKERIVIIRRV
+120 KDKDPAVARRI
-132 LEDSIQ
+132 LEDALR
-138 RYFDLAGFP
+138 RYFDIAGFP
-147 PEKAKQMIEEENLED
+147 PEKVNQLTEEENLED
-162 FADCCAAS
+162 FVDCCAAS
-170 LDQSMDREGFREVLE
+170 LDQAMDPKGFRKVLE
-185 EANIEKRI
+185 EPDLYKRIVALTKIFLAETNIANIE
-193 LRLVNI
+193 
-199 ISTETNVVTIENEI
+199 SEI
-213 DDEVHDRFERSQREQ
+213 DEEVHERFERSQREQ
-228 FLREKIRVLN
+228 FLREKIRLLN
-238 EELNGS
+238 EELNGENYQGEPEADPNKS
-244 DVQYT
+244 
-249 PDTDQNIGNINFDIN
+249 INFDVN
-264 SFHAPEYVK
+264 SFKAPEYVK
-273 ERLKTELTKAARIPQ
+273 ERLRTEMTKAARIPP

-308 EESTECEIDIE
+308 DESTKSEIEIE
-319 RARKQLDNDHYG
+319 RARKQLDDDHYG
-331 LSEVKDR
+331 LSEVKER

-387 GGLRDEAEI
+387 GGVRDEAEI

-409 KIILSLQKAK
+409 KIIQSLQRAK

-500 AFEKKNIA
+500 TFEKKNIA
-508 KNHLIPKE
+508 KKHLIPKE
-516 KRLNGIEDVDLEFT
+516 KELNGIKDTNLEFT
-530 ESALDLIIKS
+530 DKALDLLIKS
-540 YTCESGVREL
+540 YTCEAGVREL
-550 QRKIASVCRKI
+550 ERKIASICRKT
-561 ALAKAEGKSVD
+561 ALAKAEGK
-572 ETITEENIK
+572 ETEATITEENLQK
-581 NYLGVEKYSEDTI
+581 FLGVEKYSEDAI
-594 GKKPEIGVVNGL
+594 GKEPEIGVVNGL

-612 GTVLKIE
+612 GTVLQVE
-619 AIKYA
+619 AIKYP
-624 GKGGIEVTGSLGD
+624 GKGGFEVTGSLGD

-642 VKIAGSYIRALFSK
+642 VKIAASYVRSLFSG
-656 NKIVEDEIWDKS
+656 NKIVDDKIWDKQT
-668 ILHIHFPDGA
+668 IHIHFPDGA

-698 SGIAVSHEV
+698 SGIPVQPKI

-715 KGKILKIGGLKAKV
+715 KGKITKIGGLKAKV
-729 LAAKQ
+729 MAAKQ
-734 AGIKKLFIPEENRGD
+734 AGITKLFIPEENKGD
-749 FSEIPDEIKKGLD
+749 YSEIPDEIKEGIEVK
-762 VQFVTD
+762 FVKE
-768 CAEILKNCLP
+768 CREILKEVLP
-778 GIKLDQTSL
+778 ELKIS

>member
-41 NKEEPVVVAAFKKLP
+41 NKDEPVVVAAFKKLP

-72 VLHIEEVEPGKSKVV
+72 VLHIEEAEKNRFKVV
-87 LAGAKR
+87 LAGARR

-120 KEKERIVIIRRV
+120 KEKERTVIIRRV

-170 LDQSMDREGFREVLE
+170 LDQSVDREGFREVLE

-213 DDEVHDRFERSQREQ
+213 DDEVQERFERSQKEQ
-228 FLREKIRVLN
+228 FLREKIRLLN
-238 EELNGS
+238 EELNGENY
-244 DVQYT
+244 QGE
-249 PDTDQNIGNINFDIN
+249 PETDPNKSINFDVN
-264 SFHAPEYVK
+264 SFKAPAYVK
-273 ERLKTELTKAARIPQ
+273 ERLKTEMTKAARIPP

-299 IETIRSLPW
+299 IETIQSLPW
-308 EESTECEIDIE
+308 DESTKSEIDID
-319 RARKQLDNDHYG
+319 RARTQLEEDHYG
-331 LSEVKDR
+331 LSEVKER
-338 ILEYLAVLKLSGN
+338 ILEYLAVLKLSGS

-380 KFIRQSL
+380 KFVRQSL

-409 KIILSLQKAK
+409 KIILSLQKVK

-424 FLLDEIDKLGAD
+424 FLLDEIDKLASD

-508 KNHLIPKE
+508 KKHLIPKE
-516 KRLNGIEDVDLEFT
+516 KRLNGIEDVNLEFT

-561 ALAKAEGKSVD
+561 ALAKAEGKPVD

-581 NYLGVEKYSEDTI
+581 NYLGVEKYSEDAI
-594 GKKPEIGVVNGL
+594 GKEPEIGVVNGL

-624 GKGGIEVTGSLGD
+624 GKGSFEVTGSLGD

-642 VKIAGSYIRALFSK
+642 VKIAASYIRALFSK
-656 NKIVEDEIWDKS
+656 NKIVDDEIWDKS

-698 SGIAVSHEV
+698 SGIAVSHKV

-734 AGIKKLFIPEENRGD
+734 SGITRLFIPEENRGD
-749 FSEIPDEIKKGLD
+749 FSEIPDEIKDGLD

-778 GIKLDQTSL
+778 GIKLDQISL

>member
-23 FTISV
+23 FTISI
-28 EDLNEYEVFNKAF
+28 EDLHEYEVFNKAF
-41 NKEEPVVVAAFKKLP
+41 NKDEPVVVAAFKKLP

-72 VLHIEEVEPGKSKVV
+72 VLHIEEAEKNRFKVV
-87 LAGAKR
+87 LAGARR

-120 KEKERIVIIRRV
+120 KEKERTVIIRRV

-170 LDQSMDREGFREVLE
+170 LDQSVDREGFREVLE

-213 DDEVHDRFERSQREQ
+213 DDEVQERFEKSQKEQ
-228 FLREKIRVLN
+228 FLREKIRILN

-244 DVQYT
+244 DFQG
-249 PDTDQNIGNINFDIN
+249 DAETDPNKSINFDVS
-264 SFHAPEYVK
+264 SFKAPEYVK
-273 ERLKTELTKAARIPQ
+273 ERLKTEMTKAARIPP

-299 IETIRSLPW
+299 IETIQSLPW
-308 EESTECEIDIE
+308 EESTKSEIDID
-319 RARKQLDNDHYG
+319 RARKQLDDDHYG
-331 LSEVKDR
+331 LAEVKER

-380 KFIRQSL
+380 KFVRHSL
-387 GGLRDEAEI
+387 GGVRDEAEI

-409 KIILSLQKAK
+409 KIIQSLQRVK

-508 KNHLIPKE
+508 KKHLIPKE
-516 KRLNGIEDVDLEFT
+516 KKLNGIEDVDLEFT

-550 QRKIASVCRKI
+550 QRKIASICRKI
-561 ALAKAEGKSVD
+561 ALAKAEGKPVD
-572 ETITEENIK
+572 EMITVDNLQK
-581 NYLGVEKYSEDTI
+581 YLGVEKYSEDAI
-594 GKKPEIGVVNGL
+594 GKEPEIGVVNGL

-624 GKGGIEVTGSLGD
+624 GKGNIEVTGSLGD

-642 VKIAGSYIRALFSK
+642 VKIAASYIHALFSE
-656 NKIVEDEIWDKS
+656 NKIVDDEIWDKS

-749 FSEIPDEIKKGLD
+749 FSEIPDEIKDGLD

-768 CAEILKNCLP
+768 CAEILKSCLP

>member
-1 MTSTNTFPL
+1 MISKNIFPL
-10 FLYNDIVV
+10 FLYNDSVV
-18 FPFYS
+18 FPYYS
-23 FTISV
+23 FSISV
-28 EDLNEYEVFNKAF
+28 ENLNEYNVFNEAF
-41 NKEEPVVVAAFKKLP
+41 EKEEQVVITSFRQIDSKECAL
-56 DDPEKSIF
+56 S
-64 LPVATLCD
+64 PVATLCD
-72 VLHIEEVEPGKSKVV
+72 VIHVEESEPKHFSIV

-93 VIFHSYER
+93 VTLQSYEQ
-101 NPKTS
+101 NKLNN
-106 LFTVK
+106 LFTAK
-111 VKDFKTVYP
+111 IKDFSSSHTKTTDPVVAR
-120 KEKERIVIIRRV
+120 KT
-132 LEDSIQ
+132 LEDTFR
-138 RYFDLAGFP
+138 RYCELSGLP
-147 PEKAKQMIEEENLED
+147 LEKANMIIHEKNLED
-162 FADCCAAS
+162 FIDCCAAS
-170 LDQSMDREGFREVLE
+170 VDQSIDSEGLREVLE
-185 EANIEKRI
+185 TANVEKR
-193 LRLVNI
+193 LFALVKVLSTAINI
-199 ISTETNVVTIENEI
+199 ISLENEI
-213 DDEVHDRFERSQREQ
+213 DDEVRERFEKSQREQ
-228 FLREKIRVLN
+228 FLKEKIRLLN
-238 EELNGS
+238 EELNAGDFQGETENDPNKNTGF
-244 DVQYT
+244 DV
-249 PDTDQNIGNINFDIN
+249 N
-264 SFHAPEYVK
+264 SFKAPEHVK
-273 ERLKTELTKAARIPQ
+273 ERLKTEMTKAARIPP

-299 IETIRSLPW
+299 IETIQSLPW
-308 EESTECEIDIE
+308 EESKKSEIDID
-319 RARKQLDNDHYG
+319 RARKQLDDDHYG
-331 LSEVKDR
+331 LSEVKER

-380 KFIRQSL
+380 KFVRQSL

-409 KIILSLQKAK
+409 KIILSLQKVK

-480 NKIPVALKDRMEVID
+480 NKIPIALKDRMEVID

-508 KNHLIPKE
+508 KKHLIPKE
-516 KRLNGIEDVDLEFT
+516 KKLNGIEDVKLEFT
-530 ESALDLIIKS
+530 ENALDLIIKS

-550 QRKIASVCRKI
+550 QRKIASICRKV
-561 ALAKAEGKSVD
+561 ALAKAEGKSAD
-572 ETITEENIK
+572 ETITADNLQK
-581 NYLGVEKYSEDTI
+581 YLGVEKYSEEAI
-594 GKKPEIGVVNGL
+594 GKEPEIGVVNGL

-624 GKGGIEVTGSLGD
+624 GKGDFEVTGSLGD

-642 VKIAGSYIRALFSK
+642 VKIATSYIRSLFSE
-656 NKIVEDEIWDKS
+656 NKIADDKIWDKQT
-668 ILHIHFPDGA
+668 IHIHFPDGA

-698 SGIAVSHEV
+698 SGIAVSPKI

-715 KGKILKIGGLKAKV
+715 KGKILKIGGLKSKV

-734 AGIKKLFIPEENRGD
+734 AGITELFIPEENRGD
-749 FSEIPDEIKKGLD
+749 FSEIPDEIKEGLD
-762 VQFVTD
+762 VRFVTE
-768 CAEILKNCLP
+768 CSEILKNCLE
-778 GIKLDQTSL
+778 GLKI

>member
-1 MTSTNTFPL
+1 MISKNTFPL
-10 FLYNDIVV
+10 FLYNDTVI
-18 FPFYS
+18 FPYYS

-28 EDLNEYEVFNKAF
+28 DDPYEHEVFSRAF
-41 NKEEPVVVAAFKKLP
+41 EKEEQVVVAAFKKLP

-72 VLHIEEVEPGKSKVV
+72 VIHLEEVENRRYKVV

-93 VIFHSYER
+93 VLFYSYQR
-101 NPKTS
+101 DPQTH

-111 VKDFKTVYP
+111 VKEFKTTFP
-120 KEKERIVIIRRV
+120 KEKNPATARRI
-132 LEDSIQ
+132 LEDALK
-138 RYFDLAGFP
+138 RYFDIAGFP
-147 PEKAKQMIEEENLED
+147 PEKANQITEEENLED
-162 FADCCAAS
+162 FVDCCASS
-170 LDQSMDREGFREVLE
+170 LDQSMDPEGFRRVFE
-185 EANIEKRI
+185 EKDLYKRI
-193 LRLVNI
+193 LDLTKI
-199 ISTETNVVTIENEI
+199 FLAETNIANIENEI
-213 DDEVHDRFERSQREQ
+213 DDEVHERFERSQREQ

-238 EELNGS
+238 EELNGENYQGDS
-244 DVQYT
+244 ENGGD
-249 PDTDQNIGNINFDIN
+249 PNKSLNFDLN
-264 SFHAPEYVK
+264 SFKAPDYVK
-273 ERLKTELTKAARIPQ
+273 ERLKTELTKSARIPP

-299 IETIRSLPW
+299 IETIQSLPW
-308 EESTECEIDIE
+308 EESTKCEIDIDC
-319 RARKQLDNDHYG
+319 ARKQLDDDHYG
-331 LSEVKDR
+331 LTEVKER

-380 KFIRQSL
+380 KFVRQSL

-402 YLAAMPG
+402 YLAALPG
-409 KIILSLQKAK
+409 KIILSLQKVK

-500 AFEKKNIA
+500 TFEKKNIA
-508 KNHLIPKE
+508 KKHLIPKE
-516 KRLNGIEDVDLEFT
+516 KKLNGIEDTNLDFT
-530 ESALDLIIKS
+530 EDALDLLIKS
-540 YTCESGVREL
+540 YTCEAGVREL
-550 QRKIASVCRKI
+550 ERKIASICRKT
-561 ALAKAEGKSVD
+561 ALAKAEGKETES
-572 ETITEENIK
+572 TITKENLGK
-581 NYLGVEKYSEDTI
+581 YLGVEKYSEDAI
-594 GKKPEIGVVNGL
+594 GKEPEIGVVNGL

-612 GTVLKIE
+612 GTVLQVE
-619 AIKYA
+619 AIKYP
-624 GKGGIEVTGSLGD
+624 GKGGFEVTGSLGD

-642 VKIAGSYIRALFSK
+642 VKIAASYVRSLFSE
-656 NKIVEDEIWDKS
+656 NKIVDDEIWDKQT
-668 ILHIHFPDGA
+668 IHIHFPDGA

-698 SGIAVSHEV
+698 SGIPVQPKI

-715 KGKILKIGGLKAKV
+715 KGKITKIGGLKAKV
-729 LAAKQ
+729 MAAKQ
-734 AGIKKLFIPEENRGD
+734 AGITKLFIPEENRGD
-749 FSEIPDEIKKGLD
+749 YSEIPDEIKDGIK
-762 VQFVTD
+762 VKFVKE
-768 CAEILKNCLP
+768 CREILKEALP
-778 GIKLDQTSL
+778 ELKIS

>member
-28 EDLNEYEVFNKAF
+28 EDLHEYEVFNKAF
-41 NKEEPVVVAAFKKLP
+41 NKDEPVVVAAFQKLP

-72 VLHIEEVEPGKSKVV
+72 VLHIEEAEKNKFKVV
-87 LAGAKR
+87 LAGSRR
-93 VIFHSYER
+93 VIFQSYER

-111 VKDFKTVYP
+111 VKDFKTVFP
-120 KEKERIVIIRRV
+120 KEKERTVIIRRV

-170 LDQSMDREGFREVLE
+170 LDQSVDREGFREVLE

-213 DDEVHDRFERSQREQ
+213 DDEVQERFEKSQKEQ
-228 FLREKIRVLN
+228 FLREKIRILN

-244 DVQYT
+244 DFQG
-249 PDTDQNIGNINFDIN
+249 DAETDPNKSINFDVS
-264 SFHAPEYVK
+264 SFKAPEYVK
-273 ERLKTELTKAARIPQ
+273 ERLKTEMTKAARIPP

-299 IETIRSLPW
+299 IETIQSLPW
-308 EESTECEIDIE
+308 EESTKSEIDID
-319 RARKQLDNDHYG
+319 RARKQLDDDHYG
-331 LSEVKDR
+331 LAEVKER

-371 SSLAAATGR
+371 SSLAVATGR
-380 KFIRQSL
+380 KFVRHSL
-387 GGLRDEAEI
+387 GGVRDEAEI

-409 KIILSLQKAK
+409 KIIQSLQRVK

-508 KNHLIPKE
+508 KKHLIPKE
-516 KRLNGIEDVDLEFT
+516 KKLNGIEDVDLEFT

-550 QRKIASVCRKI
+550 QRKIASICRKI
-561 ALAKAEGKSVD
+561 ALAKAEGKPVD
-572 ETITEENIK
+572 EMITVDNLQK
-581 NYLGVEKYSEDTI
+581 YLGVEKYSEDAI
-594 GKKPEIGVVNGL
+594 GKEPEIGVVNGL

-624 GKGGIEVTGSLGD
+624 GKGNIEVTGSLGD

-642 VKIAGSYIRALFSK
+642 VKIAASYIRALFSE
-656 NKIVEDEIWDKS
+656 NKIVDDEIWDKS

-698 SGIAVSHEV
+698 SGIAVSPKV

-734 AGIKKLFIPEENRGD
+734 AGITKLFIPEENRGD
-749 FSEIPDEIKKGLD
+749 FSEIPDEIKEGLEI
-762 VQFVTD
+762 QFVTD
-768 CAEILKNCLP
+768 CAEILKSCLD
-778 GIKLDQTSL
+778 GIKI